1 MSKISLLYGTKADPE
16 SGCGG
21 AVLALATIGGLG
33 YLAPAGPV
41 GAAAGGGA
49 PACPYAGNAVLRSRP
64 CRVRIDIIDYSFKD
78 HHMLFIVIGFTPIP
92 QF

>member
-41 GAAAGGGA
+41 GAAAGGRA
-49 PACPYAGNAVLRSRP
+49 PALMPAMQCPEVDHAG
-64 CRVRIDIIDYSFKD
+64 
-78 HHMLFIVIGFTPIP
+78 
-92 QF
+92 